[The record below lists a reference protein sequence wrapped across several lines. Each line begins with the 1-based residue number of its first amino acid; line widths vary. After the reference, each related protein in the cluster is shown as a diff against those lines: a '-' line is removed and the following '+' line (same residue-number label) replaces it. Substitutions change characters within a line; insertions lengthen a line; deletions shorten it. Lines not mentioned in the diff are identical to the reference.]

1 MTRLSRLER
10 IIPWA
15 GLAMVAG
22 LILWAGIGTYVAF
35 MVKAVGEWW

>member
-15 GLAMVAG
+15 ALAMVAS
-22 LILWAGIGTYVAF
+22 LTIWAGIGAYVVM
-35 MVKAVGEWW
+35 MVKALAEWW